1 MKKNPVIRP
10 VEKAAFAIYGLL
22 WRLSLPVLR
31 RNQRLAVG
39 FENRLLK
46 GQLKENAHIWIQA
59 ASAGEAYLAWEL
71 VKSISR
77 QHRLSVV
84 LTTNTLQGKEILD
97 KAVKDINSGNARVD
111 AQVTYFPF
119 DMPSV
124 MEKAVCSIR
133 PRVMVLLETEIWPG
147 LLLALKRNNSPAV
160 IVNGRIT
167 EKSLSR
173 YRIWP
178 ALWRSIR
185 PHRILAISN
194 QDAGRFAD
202 LFGRRGVA
210 TMPNMKFDRVQKK
223 DPAHRLPDIFGS
235 IIVKPGMDFAVL
247 GSVRQEEEADIEN
260 ILCELKRHRPDAVVG
275 LFPRHMHRVPHWRQA
290 LDRLGLPWELR
301 SAMRKPAQAGT
312 VILWDV
318 FGELN
323 KAYQC
328 ASTAF
333 VGGSLAPLGG
343 QNFLEPLIVGLK
355 PVIGPHWENFLWI
368 GNQIVDQGL
377 VHQSNS
383 WQDVAKFLVAGL
395 THPEEKDTIRQKAT
409 AYIRKRQGGIQKA
422 CELIMKY
429 L

>member
-10 VEKAAFAIYGLL
+10 VEKAAFTIYSLL
-22 WRLSLPVLR
+22 WRLSLPALS

-46 GQLKENAHIWIQA
+46 GPLKENAHIWIQA

-71 VKSISR
+71 IKNLSR

-97 KAVKDINSGNARVD
+97 KAVKDINSRNARVD

-147 LLLALKRNNSPAV
+147 LLLALKRNNCPAV

-185 PHRILAISN
+185 PDRILAISN

-210 TMPNMKFDRVQKK
+210 TMLNMKFDRVQKK
-223 DPAHRLPDIFGS
+223 DISHGSPDTFGS
-235 IIVKPGMDFAVL
+235 VVSHGMDFAVL

-260 ILCELKRHRPDAVVG
+260 ILCELKRHRPNAVVG
-275 LFPRHMHRVPHWRQA
+275 LFPRHMHRVPHWRRA
-290 LDRLGLPWELR
+290 LDRLGLPWEHR
-301 SAMRKPAQAGT
+301 SAMKKPAQAGT
-312 VILWDV
+312 VVLWDV

-328 ASTAF
+328 ASAAF

-355 PVIGPHWENFLWI
+355 PVIGPHWENFLWV

-383 WQDVAKFLVAGL
+383 WQDVAEFLVAGM
-395 THPEEKDTIRQKAT
+395 THPEEKDTIRKEAT
-409 AYIRKRQGGIQKA
+409 AYIRKRQGGTRMA
-422 CELIMKY
+422 CELIKKY